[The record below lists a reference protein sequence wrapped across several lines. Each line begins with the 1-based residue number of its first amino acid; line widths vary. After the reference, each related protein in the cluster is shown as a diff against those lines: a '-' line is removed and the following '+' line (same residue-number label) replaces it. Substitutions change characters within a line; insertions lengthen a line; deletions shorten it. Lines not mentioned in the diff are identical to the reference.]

1 MLASMFVAGG
11 VDALRNPQALVPAA
25 KSVTDTIKPVVDE
38 ASPEG
43 ASLPADT
50 EQIVRINGAVQV
62 VAGLALAT
70 GHFPRLAALVL
81 AGTLG
86 PTTVAGHAFW
96 DERDPQRQAEQRVH
110 FIKNVSMAGGLL
122 MATLDPAPHKKML
135 VNRARDSVVA
145 AKDRVVKQLPS

>member
-1 MLASMFVAGG
+1 MLASMFIAGG
-11 VDALRNPQALVPAA
+11 ADALRKPQALASAA
-25 KSVTDTIKPVVDE
+25 KPVTDTLKPVVDD
-38 ASPEG
+38 AAPG
-43 ASLPADT
+43 AASLPADT

-96 DERDPQRQAEQRVH
+96 DEGDPQRQAEQRIH

-122 MATLDPAPHKKML
+122 MATLDPSPHKKML
-135 VNRARDSVVA
+135 VNRARDSVVS